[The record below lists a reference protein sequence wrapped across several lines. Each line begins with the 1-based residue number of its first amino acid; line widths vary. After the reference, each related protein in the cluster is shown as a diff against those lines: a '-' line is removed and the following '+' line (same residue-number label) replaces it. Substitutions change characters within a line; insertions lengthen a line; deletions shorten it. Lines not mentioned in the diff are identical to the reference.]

1 MHNRIYERYRL
12 IVLRHPIIILL
23 TVLLLGLISS
33 ISIKDFRLDASSES
47 LVLEGDPSLEQYRTM
62 ARRFGASD
70 DFLLVTYEPH
80 NNLFTEQTIST
91 LRSLRNELAAL
102 EGVSSTNSI
111 LNVPL
116 LHSPQLTLQSVK
128 PYLKNLDEDDVPLDV
143 AKEALLDNPLYPQ
156 LLISKDAKTTAIQL
170 NTSTPEQFYVLLDR
184 RNALQAKQREQGLSV
199 DEGRELTEVSQ
210 EFSELQR
217 SLVDRQET
225 LVEQV
230 RAVLEPYRDD
240 ADIHLGGVP
249 MIVADMI
256 RFISNDLETFGIG
269 VLVFILLTLAI
280 IFQQTIWVFTP
291 LLCCLFTVWF
301 MVGYLGWVD
310 WPVTV
315 ISSNFISLLL
325 IITLSLN
332 IHLIVRFREYQRQ
345 DSATD
350 KHSLTWETLC
360 AMAKPCF
367 YMAVTTIVAFS
378 SLIFSGIR
386 PVIDFGWMMTLGMAV
401 AFIIAFT
408 VFPAL
413 IVLLPKPGQ
422 PHKESHYPLT
432 HHFAWLTDHHG
443 GKVVAISILLL
454 AVCVIGMSRLSVEN
468 RFIDYFK
475 ASTEIHQGM
484 VIIDNKLG
492 GTTPLDI
499 IVGDPFY
506 NEKTGTDAKLNC
518 DPFIDPDCE
527 DRAQNDTWFTTQKI
541 ELLKTTHDF
550 LNNLKETG
558 KTLSIATTVRLTER
572 INQDQALDPLQL
584 PFVPK
589 LFPED
594 LKDTLI
600 TPYIAS
606 DHNQARLTVRL
617 IDSQANL
624 NRNQVLTQ
632 IESKLVEDLGYKQ
645 EEVQLTGMAVLYNNM
660 LQSLFD
666 SQIKTL
672 GVVFAAITLMFLI
685 LFRSLPLALIG
696 IAPNLL
702 AASSVLGLM
711 GWLGLPLDLM
721 TITVAAIA
729 VGIAVDDTIHYI
741 HRFKVEF
748 SKDRNYTATLY
759 RCHDSIGRAMLYT
772 SLTVIAG
779 FSILVLSN
787 FTPTIYFGL
796 LTSLAMAMALIGS
809 LTLLPQLIR
818 MFKPFGTET
827 LDTPTKPESAN

>member
-1 MHNRIYERYRL
+1 MKNRISELYRL
-12 IVLRHPIIILL
+12 VVFRHPVITLL
-23 TVLLLGLISS
+23 TIFVLGLVTSVGIS
-33 ISIKDFRLDASSES
+33 DFRLDASSES
-47 LVLEGDPSLEQYRTM
+47 LVLEGDPSLAQYRKM
-62 ARRFGASD
+62 ARRFVASD
-70 DFLLVTYEPH
+70 DFLVITYEPH
-80 NNLFTEQTIST
+80 DELFTQQAIST
-91 LRSLRNELAAL
+91 LRSLRNDLAAL

-116 LHSPQLTLQSVK
+116 LHSPGLTLQNVETH
-128 PYLKNLDEDDVPLDV
+128 LKTLDDNNVPLDV
-143 AKEALLDNPLYPQ
+143 AKEALLNNPLYPS
-156 LLISKDAKTTAIQL
+156 LLISKDAKTTAIQV
-170 NTSTPEQFYVLLDR
+170 NIATPKQFYALLDR
-184 RNALQAKQREQGLSV
+184 KETLQDKQNKQALSADEMRELAKVSDEFSALQKS
-199 DEGRELTEVSQ
+199 LT
-210 EFSELQR
+210 
-217 SLVDRQET
+217 DRQET
-225 LVEQV
+225 LVKQV
-230 RAVLEPYRDD
+230 RATLEPYRG
-240 ADIHLGGVP
+240 AAEIHLGGVP

-256 RFISNDLETFGIG
+256 RFIGNDLETFGIG
-269 VLVFILLTLAI
+269 VLLFILLTLAV
-280 IFQQTIWVFTP
+280 IFRQALWVLTP
-291 LLCCLFTVWF
+291 LLCCLLTVWF
-301 MVGYLGWVD
+301 IVGYLGWVD

-332 IHLIVRFREYQRQ
+332 IHLIVRYREYQLDNPEA
-345 DSATD
+345 DSQT
-350 KHSLTWETLC
+350 LTWKTVC

-386 PVIDFGWMMTLGMAV
+386 PVIDFGWMMTLGMAI
-401 AFIIAFT
+401 AFIIAFS
-408 VFPAL
+408 VFPAI
-413 IVLLPKPGQ
+413 IVLLPKPAQ
-422 PHKESHYPLT
+422 PHKSKHDSLT
-432 HHFAWLTDHHG
+432 HHFARLTDNHG
-443 GKVVAISILLL
+443 NKVVLISTLLL
-454 AVCVIGMSRLSVEN
+454 VACVIGMSKLSVEN

-475 ASTEIHQGM
+475 SSTEIHQGM

-506 NEKTGTDAKLNC
+506 NDKARDDTNVNC
-518 DPFIDPDCE
+518 DPFIDPECE
-527 DRAQNDTWFTTQKI
+527 DQAQNDTWFTTRKI
-541 ELLKTTHDF
+541 ELLKATHDY
-550 LNNLKETG
+550 LDNLEETG
-558 KTLSIATTVRLTER
+558 KILSIATTVRLTER
-572 INQDQALDPLQL
+572 INRDQPLNPLQL
-584 PFVPK
+584 SFVPK
-589 LFPED
+589 VFPED

-606 DHNQARLTVRL
+606 DHHQARLNVRL
-617 IDSQANL
+617 IDSLPSL
-624 NRNQVLTQ
+624 NRNQLIQQ
-632 IESKLVEDLGYKQ
+632 IETKLVEDLGYRK
-645 EEVQLTGMAVLYNNM
+645 EEVHLTGMAVLYNNM

-672 GVVFAAITLMFLI
+672 GVVFVAITLMFLV

-702 AASSVLGLM
+702 AASTVLGLM

-741 HRFKVEF
+741 HRFRVEF
-748 SKDRNYTATLY
+748 AKDPNYTDTLY

-818 MFKPFGTET
+818 IFKPFGAET
-827 LDTPTKPESAN
+827 IEPPKA